1 MIFRGC
7 NFHRFLGFYATFL
20 EEYAMS
26 ESAVIGR
33 LDLPISN
40 KL

>member
-1 MIFRGC
+1 MIFRG
-7 NFHRFLGFYATFL
+7 FTLFSGIYATFL

-33 LDLPISN
+33 VDLPILN